1 MPFWII
7 SNVNEMKIKA
17 ILVSPSRGPY
27 HIETNSSICKANQWT
42 GFYMIRTSVM
52 KKLKV
57 VSATFL
63 LVFSKGELL

>member
-1 MPFWII
+1 MSFWII
-7 SNVNEMKIKA
+7 SNVNAMKIKS
-17 ILVSPSRGPY
+17 ILLSHSGNPY
-27 HIETNSSICKANQWT
+27 YIEISSLICKANQWT

-63 LVFSKGELL
+63 LV